1 MRKKT
6 IEDYVEVIYSLQN
19 EKGRVKTNDIA
30 LALDIS
36 PASVTEIFQKL
47 SDEGYIHY
55 EKYIG
60 VNLTKKGKQ
69 IAVETLKRHDTLKK
83 FLMILGIT
91 ENIANEDACRIEHVV
106 NKETMNRLTKF
117 VDFVSNLNDVPGW
130 LDRFEYFYET
140 GEFMKNQKKDK

>member
-6 IEDYVEVIYSLQN
+6 IEDYVEEIYNLQN

-30 LALDIS
+30 LALDIT

-47 SDEGYIHY
+47 SNEGYIHY
-55 EKYIG
+55 KKYNG
-60 VNLTKKGKQ
+60 VNLTKKGEL

-91 ENIANEDACRIEHVV
+91 EETANEDACRIEHVV
-106 NKETMNRLTKF
+106 NKETMNRLKKF
-117 VDFVSNLNDVPGW
+117 VDFVTNLNDVTDW
-130 LDRFEYFYET
+130 FDRFKYFYET
-140 GEFMKNQKKDK
+140 GEIIKKNKKIK